1 MNSPHWGTHCPEY
14 KVTAVQVTP
23 VEQPW
28 QRQREYRDLNQIPE
42 GLYEERATASGQV
55 ARP

>member
-28 QRQREYRDLNQIPE
+28 QRQREYRDLNQIQE
-42 GLYEERATASGQV
+42 GL
-55 ARP
+55 